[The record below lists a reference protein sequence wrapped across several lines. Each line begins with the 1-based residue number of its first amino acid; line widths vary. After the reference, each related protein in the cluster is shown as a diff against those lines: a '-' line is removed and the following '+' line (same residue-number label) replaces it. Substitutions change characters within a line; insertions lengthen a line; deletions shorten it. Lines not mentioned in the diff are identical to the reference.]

1 MSEKK
6 NAPRA
11 KVGRGPGGGPGG
23 PPGSRPA
30 EKANDFSGT
39 VKKLLRYMKRYWAAV
54 IVVLVFA
61 VAGTVLSVYTPRV
74 MGNITNH
81 IVDDFVRMR
90 IYDEIKE
97 KAPVEIP
104 EGTTGAMLID
114 SGMVPQE
121 QLEMLPEDQLAAL
134 REMDLSVRP
143 TIGFEAIGATLLF
156 LILIYV
162 LSAVMSYIQGFVMS
176 AVGQKMAYSLRKDIS
191 QKINRMPLSYFDRMT
206 HGEVLSRV
214 TNDVDTVAQTMN
226 NSLTQMVT
234 SVISV
239 VGILI
244 MMLTISWQMTLI
256 ALLIVPLSLGLMSLV
271 VGRSQKFFK
280 QQQDALGEINSH
292 IEESYSGHSV
302 IKVFGAGKRIVAEFQ
317 EINGKL
323 YNSAWKS
330 QFFSGLMMP
339 MMGFV
344 GNVGYV
350 AVCILGG
357 ALAVKGTLRVG
368 DIQAFLEYLRQ
379 FTQPLGQVANVVN
392 TLQSTVAAAERVF
405 SFLEEAEETPE
416 QELPA
421 ELLDVRGAVSFDDV
435 VFGYSPEKIIIKGFD
450 AHIEPGMMVA
460 IVGPTGAGKTTM
472 VNLLM
477 RFYDVEGGS
486 ISVDG
491 VDVRTLRR
499 AELRRMFGMVLQD
512 TWLFRG
518 SLRENILYGK
528 ADATE
533 EEMWKAARAAQVDHF
548 IHSMPGGMEME
559 LNEDASNISQG
570 QKQLLTI
577 ARAMLADPP
586 MLILDE
592 ATSSVD
598 TRTEA
603 LIQKAMNNLMKGR
616 TSFVIAHRLST
627 IKGADL
633 ILVMN
638 EGNIVEQGTH
648 EQLLEAGGFY
658 AELYNSQFTKS
669 EVS

>member
-421 ELLDVRGAVSFDDV
+421 ELPNVRGAVSFDDV